1 MPFKTTT
8 LHPSFVSKLAVAV
21 LLFASSLAFA
31 AGPSKKDVS
40 VEPLTLNFVNAEI
53 ESVAR
58 TLATLLRHNLVVDP
72 RVKGTINLSTE
83 TPVTPAQ
90 AWQQFLAVIRLQ
102 GFAVVEA
109 QGLFKILPEAC
120 NKLTAQVLDQADL
133 TQTTT
138 TPI

>member
-1 MPFKTTT
+1 MPFKNRQPQ
-8 LHPSFVSKLAVAV
+8 HPSTTYRAYLR
-21 LLFASSLAFA
+21 LLTVPLLIAGLCFTATPSHA
-31 AGPSKKDVS
+31 AGPSKKDAS

-58 TLATLLRHNLVVDP
+58 TLATLLRRNLVVDP

-83 TPVTPAQ
+83 TPVSPAQ

-109 QGLFKILPEAC
+109 QGLFKI
-120 NKLTAQVLDQADL
+120 
-133 TQTTT
+133 
-138 TPI
+138 

>member
-1 MPFKTTT
+1 MPSTIRPLSHLSKAHAGYLRILLTSLVLASVCLT
-8 LHPSFVSKLAVAV
+8 LLPSY
-21 LLFASSLAFA
+21 A
-31 AGPSKKDVS
+31 AGPSKKDAS
-40 VEPLTLNFVNAEI
+40 AEPLTLNFVNAEI

-102 GFAVVEA
+102 GFAVVESQIGRA
-109 QGLFKILPEAC
+109 H
-120 NKLTAQVLDQADL
+120 V
-133 TQTTT
+133 
-138 TPI
+138 